1 VSVTSLDFDDA
12 GELLLTACTDDSIQI
27 YNAKEGKEVKTL
39 LSQKYGAH
47 LARFTH
53 HSQSILY
60 ASTKKDDTI
69 RYLSTHD
76 NQFLRYFKGHTA
88 PVTAL
93 ALSPKDD
100 TFLSCSL
107 DNTLRLWDIRSS
119 NPQARLDLA
128 TPHLV
133 AYDPSATVIAVASSS
148 TSSILLYD
156 LRNYHVEPFSVFD
169 IRLHE
174 VAPNMGAP
182 TWTRLEFSNDGKS
195 LLLGTSNS
203 MGHILLDAFSGVLKA
218 VCPRSPD
225 PHAAFTPSRAAPGTT
240 GTPAQP
246 VGQGDVCLSA
256 DGRYMVGASA
266 GERDVVVWDTQGYP
280 EKGGVGEGEKIL
292 RPMAGLPC
300 KGRAACVEWNPRY
313 NMLVTADKE
322 VVFWLPEEH
331 VGLRPP

>member
-1 VSVTSLDFDDA
+1 MTSLDFDDS
-12 GELLLTACTDDSIQI
+12 GELLLAACTDDSLQI
-27 YNAKEGKEVKTL
+27 YNAKEGKFVKTL

-53 HSQSILY
+53 HAQSILY

-93 ALSPKDD
+93 ALCPKDD

-119 NPQARLDLA
+119 TPQARLDLA

-156 LRNYHVEPFSVFD
+156 LRNYHVEPFTIFD
-169 IRLHE
+169 IRPHE
-174 VAPNMGAP
+174 LAPDGTP

-195 LLLGTSNS
+195 LLLGTNAPT
-203 MGHILLDAFSGVLKA
+203 GHLLLDAFNGTLKA
-218 VCPRSPD
+218 HCPRSSGSNVP
-225 PHAAFTPSRAAPGTT
+225 FTPSRAAPGAPNTSS
-240 GTPAQP
+240 QP

-256 DGRYMVGASA
+256 DGRYMVGASS
-266 GERDVVVWDTQGYP
+266 GERDAVVWDTQGWAS
-280 EKGGVGEGEKIL
+280 KVGKVEGEKVQ

-300 KGRAACVEWNPRY
+300 KGKAACVEWNPRY
-313 NMLVTADKE
+313 NMLATADRE